1 MDVTWTARG
10 VIARLSNGSYAF
22 MTAQDAI
29 DFASWCIDHSVE
41 LAARAE
47 EIRKQQEQEQQEQEK
62 QDA

>member
-1 MDVTWTARG
+1 MDMTWTARG

-41 LAARAE
+41 LAMRAE
-47 EIRKQQEQEQQEQEK
+47 ELRKEKQQEQERQHE
-62 QDA
+62 

>member
-1 MDVTWTARG
+1 MEITWTARG

-41 LAARAE
+41 LAMRAE
-47 EIRKQQEQEQQEQEK
+47 ELRKEKQQEQERQHE
-62 QDA
+62 